1 MDLINIELKKNEML
15 LMDDINK
22 LKKQIDDSM
31 NSTQSNETKLMERVK
46 ELNEQLKS
54 KDQTNLTLTND
65 MNTLQ
70 KSLSEY
76 SNQVISLESELE
88 D

>member
-1 MDLINIELKKNEML
+1 MDLVNIELKKNEML
-15 LMDDINK
+15 LLDDINK
-22 LKKQIDDSM
+22 LKKQLDDSM

-76 SNQVISLESELE
+76 SNQVITLETELE
-88 D
+88 E

>member
-1 MDLINIELKKNEML
+1 VDLINIELKKNEML

-88 D
+88 E

>member
-1 MDLINIELKKNEML
+1 ML

>member
-1 MDLINIELKKNEML
+1 ML

-88 D
+88 E

>member
-1 MDLINIELKKNEML
+1 VDLINIELKKNEML